1 MKLKHNILSLTILAL
16 CIFVLQGCRW
26 IDDDL
31 SVCGT
36 DAQITYQV
44 KLVTTLDL
52 ELNTVLSV
60 DSDQHLKAAFTKYFD
75 KIFVDYV
82 HDVDLSFYSKE
93 TQERVYHENHIIDA
107 SEKSFVLY
115 LKSDRYTHLSACNID
130 EAVNVELEGDEDP
143 LMIRLMQAKG
153 DTLMPHTTGLF
164 TARLDMDVQT
174 DTSQNFLVPLY
185 MANSGIGLVVDTL
198 GSSVKDIEVY
208 VQDMATDFW
217 IMDSVY
223 HFLSNPL
230 ISMEQ
235 VPVIGH
241 MGMQAEADTLHPSFL
256 EHRLCYATTCF
267 PSRDTLVT
275 SDYVWRMKVYVHTVE
290 DKIAENTLTIKTP
303 LRASSLRIL
312 KIKLGRN
319 GEARVMNEDV
329 GASVN
334 LDWHG
339 GNVFNP
345 DL

>member
-1 MKLKHNILSLTILAL
+1 MSTKHNILSLTILTL

-60 DSDQHLKAAFTKYFD
+60 DTDQYLRAAFNNYFD

-107 SEKSFVLY
+107 SEKSFILY
-115 LKSDRYTHLSACNID
+115 LKSDHYTHLSACNID
-130 EAVNVELEGDEDP
+130 EAVNVALEGDEDP
-143 LMIRLMQAKG
+143 LMMRLMQAIA

-174 DTSQNFLVPLY
+174 DTSQNFIVPLY

-198 GSSVKDIEVY
+198 GSGVKDIEVF

-230 ISMEQ
+230 IRLEEL
-235 VPVIGH
+235 PVMKPLH
-241 MGMQAEADTLHPSFL
+241 APAADSVATPFV
-256 EHRLCYATTCF
+256 EHRLCYGTACF
-267 PSRDTLVT
+267 PSRDSLVT
-275 SDYVWRMKVYVHTVE
+275 NDYVWRMKVYVQTAE

-312 KIKLGRN
+312 KIKIGRN
-319 GEARVMNEDV
+319 GEARALNNDV
-329 GASVN
+329 GASVD

-339 GNVFNP
+339 GIIFNP
-345 DL
+345 EF

>member
-1 MKLKHNILSLTILAL
+1 MTLKHNILFFIVIAL
-16 CIFVLQGCRW
+16 CVWLQGCCL
-26 IDDDL
+26 IDDNL
-31 SVCGT
+31 ELCGT

-60 DSDQHLKAAFTKYFD
+60 DTDQYLKAAFMRYFD

-130 EAVNVELEGDEDP
+130 EAVNVSLEGDEDP
-143 LMIRLMQAKG
+143 LTMRLMQAQG
-153 DTLMPHTTGLF
+153 DTLAPHTTGLF

-174 DTSQNFLVPLY
+174 DTSQNFIVPLY

-198 GSSVKDIEVY
+198 GSSVGDIDVY

-217 IMDSVY
+217 VMDSTY
-223 HFLSNPL
+223 HFLSNPA
-230 ISMEQ
+230 INMVQ
-235 VPVIGH
+235 VPVD
-241 MGMQAEADTLHPSFL
+241 MKLMSMPAATDTLHPSFN
-256 EHRLCYATTCF
+256 EHRLCYATTTF

-275 SDYVWRMKVYVHTVE
+275 ADYVWRIKVYVHTVE
-290 DKIAENTLTIKTP
+290 NKIAENILTIRTP

-319 GEARVMNEDV
+319 GEARVLNDDV
-329 GASVN
+329 GATVN
-334 LDWHG
+334 LDWHDG
-339 GNVFNP
+339 SSFNP
-345 DL
+345 EI